1 MVNSCVNPAC
11 RTQFRLLH
19 SGDLYVIERP
29 ATATGLFWICSDCA
43 SSFRPYLNADGK
55 VSFEPREDGAQERSP
70 QLQATLRLVAHA
82 RRHMPWR
89 HDVPAGLGPMTNLPG
104 AWGAPTHG
112 PQL

>member
-43 SSFRPYLNADGK
+43 SSFRPYLNADEK
-55 VSFEPREDGAQERSP
+55 TAPRSVLPNSRPPCASWLTPGDTCPGVTMFPRAW
-70 QLQATLRLVAHA
+70 A
-82 RRHMPWR
+82 R
-89 HDVPAGLGPMTNLPG
+89 
-104 AWGAPTHG
+104 
-112 PQL
+112 